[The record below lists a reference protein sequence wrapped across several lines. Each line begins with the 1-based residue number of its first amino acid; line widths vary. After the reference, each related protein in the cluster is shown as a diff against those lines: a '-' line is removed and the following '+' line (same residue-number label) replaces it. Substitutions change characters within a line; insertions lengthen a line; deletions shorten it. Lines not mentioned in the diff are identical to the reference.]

1 VARKRERMTRLLG
14 GYSKHEVDEKLI
26 QRFGQKTVQKD
37 INYVQ
42 ELEFRWK
49 DDTVFKLLKII
60 RL

>member
-1 VARKRERMTRLLG
+1 MTWLLG

-49 DDTVFKLLKII
+49 DDTIFKLLKII